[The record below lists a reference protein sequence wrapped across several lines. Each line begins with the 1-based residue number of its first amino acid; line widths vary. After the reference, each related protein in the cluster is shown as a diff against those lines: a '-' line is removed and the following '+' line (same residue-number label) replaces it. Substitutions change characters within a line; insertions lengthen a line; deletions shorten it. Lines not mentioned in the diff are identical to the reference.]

1 MCIYVSFLYDILPLN
16 SRAFL
21 RSQVVS
27 VHFLFC
33 SFSLTPLALCFVY
46 KHDVTYGEDSSNVGR
61 IALRLP
67 VFWRNNVALWIRQC
81 DSAFVLSQ
89 ITQDE
94 TKYAALVSMLDPETL
109 SHVSDIILS
118 PPAENK
124 YLTLSYRL
132 IREFADSEH
141 QKKKKLLTEL
151 QLGDD
156 KPSHLLRKMK
166 ELSGG
171 QLQDEFL
178 KNLWLQH
185 LPSQIQTVFSVSS
198 ETLDKLAEIADKVA
212 DVSLPVATS
221 APELNTSAEIQELAK
236 QIVELKLQ
244 ISRMSRPR
252 NKPFFRRKSS
262 SRSRN
267 RNRTTNH
274 EAICFY
280 HKRYRANARN
290 CVPPCDLHRQSRDR
304 PSSQSEN

>member
-1 MCIYVSFLYDILPLN
+1 MTSP
-16 SRAFL
+16 
-21 RSQVVS
+21 
-27 VHFLFC
+27 
-33 SFSLTPLALCFVY
+33 T
-46 KHDVTYGEDSSNVGR
+46 GEDSSNVGR

-81 DSAFVLSQ
+81 DSAFILSQ
-89 ITQDE
+89 ITQVE
-94 TKYAALVSMLDPETL
+94 TKYAALVSMLDPVTL
-109 SHVSDIILS
+109 SHVSNIILS

-124 YLTLSYRL
+124 YVTLSDRL

-141 QKKKKLLTEL
+141 QKIKKLLIEL

-178 KNLWLQH
+178 KKLWLQH
-185 LPSQIQTVFSVSS
+185 LPSQIQTVLSVSS

-212 DVSLPVATS
+212 DVALPAAVYSATS

-244 ISRMSRPR
+244 ISRMSQPR
-252 NKPFFRRKSS
+252 NKPFFRQKSL
-262 SRSRN
+262 SRLRN

-280 HKRYRANARN
+280 HKPYRVNARN
-290 CVPPCDLHRQSRDR
+290 CVPPCDFLHRQSRDR